1 MSALSTAARHPG
13 PWRAALDLTFDVTP
27 LGTRL
32 ASRRH
37 SGPLVVQRALY
48 PEGPSVCHAIVV
60 HPPGGIA
67 GGDDLRVDVSA
78 SATAHA
84 LLTTPGASKIYKSSG
99 AVASQHVTLRAVDNA
114 CIEWLPQET
123 IVFDAADASLALEI
137 DVRDEGRVIAWE
149 ITTLGREAMGERFA
163 NGRLR
168 TRFVVA
174 QERGITLHEVGSVCG
189 GSPFLRS
196 PVGWRDARAC
206 GTLIVAGHAIDDA
219 LLHACRDALGEG
231 NETAALSRLA
241 PKLLVVRYL
250 GPSATRARAAF
261 VAVWTCLRNA
271 VAGRAAVPPRI
282 WST

>member
-1 MSALSTAARHPG
+1 MIATASAASHPG
-13 PWRAALDLTFDVTP
+13 PWRAVLDLVFDATP

-67 GGDDLRVDVSA
+67 GGDDLRVNVGANA
-78 SATAHA
+78 SAHA
-84 LLTTPGASKIYKSSG
+84 LLTTPGASKLYKSSG
-99 AVASQHVTLRAVDNA
+99 AAASQHVTLRVEDDA
-114 CIEWLPQET
+114 CIEWLPQES

-149 ITTLGREAMGERFA
+149 ISTLGREAMGEQFA
-163 NGRLR
+163 SGRLR
-168 TRFVVA
+168 TRFVVRQA
-174 QERGITLHEVGSVCG
+174 GRTTLHELGSVRG
-189 GSPFLRS
+189 GSPFLES
-196 PVGWRDARAC
+196 PVGWRGARAC
-206 GTLIVAGHAIDDA
+206 GTMIVVGHAIDDA
-219 LLHACRDALGEG
+219 LLHKCREGLGEG
-231 NETAALSRLA
+231 CETAVTRLA

-261 VAVWTCLRNA
+261 VAVWGCLRNA
-271 VAGRAAVPPRI
+271 VAGRPAVPPRI

>member
-1 MSALSTAARHPG
+1 MSAIATTARHAG
-13 PWRAALDLTFDVTP
+13 PWRATLDLAFDETA

-32 ASRRH
+32 ASRHH

-67 GGDDLRVDVSA
+67 GGDDLRVNVGA
-78 SATAHA
+78 SMSAHA

-99 AVASQHVTLRAVDNA
+99 AVASQQVKLRVGDNA

-137 DVRDEGRVIAWE
+137 DVRDRGRVIAWE
-149 ITTLGREAMGERFA
+149 ITTLGRRAMGERFA
-163 NGRLR
+163 TGRLR
-168 TRFVVA
+168 TRFVVT
-174 QERGITLHEVGSVCG
+174 QEGRTTLYELGSVRG
-189 GSPFLRS
+189 ASPSLRS

-219 LLHACRDALGEG
+219 LLQACREALGEG
-231 NETAALSRLA
+231 NATAAVSRLT
-241 PKLLVVRYL
+241 PKLFVARYL
-250 GPSATRARAAF
+250 GPSATHARAAF
-261 VAVWTCLRNA
+261 FTVWRCLRDA
-271 VAGRAAVPPRI
+271 VAGRAAVSPRI